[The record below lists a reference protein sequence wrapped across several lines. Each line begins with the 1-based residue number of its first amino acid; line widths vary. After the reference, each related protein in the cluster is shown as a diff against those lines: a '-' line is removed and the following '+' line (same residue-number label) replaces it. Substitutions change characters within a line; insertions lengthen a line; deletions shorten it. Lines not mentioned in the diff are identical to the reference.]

1 MPTLDIPT
9 NALHIIGIVF
19 SAIGVTLSVINCF
32 FLKIHSRALDYI
44 QWGYFLAVVMSNY
57 SVAIPFSTNLE
68 VGSSLVAL
76 SDSAM
81 ANFYCSMSGTF
92 VCARPFALSFM
103 VILVGFL
110 ILMALIT
117 IPAKVKE
124 AGITFTRVYRL
135 FKGLF
140 KWFYL
145 PLMLQALY

>member
-1 MPTLDIPT
+1 MTTLDIPT
-9 NALHIIGIVF
+9 DALHIIGIVY
-19 SAIGVTLSVINCF
+19 SGVGVALSVVNCF

-44 QWGYFLAVVMSNY
+44 QWGYFLAVVMATY
-57 SVAIPFSTNLE
+57 SVTIPFSTNME
-68 VGSSLVAL
+68 VGSSLIAL
-76 SDSAM
+76 SSDAM

-92 VCARPFALSFM
+92 VCARPFALSFL
-103 VILVGFL
+103 VILTGFI
-110 ILMALIT
+110 ILMGLIT

-145 PLMLQALY
+145 PLMFQALY